1 MLIRNVV
8 VYDGLGGEPLHDAA
22 VSIDGERIEWVGPLS
37 DMPATMAA
45 DSSVVDAEGRALL
58 PGLINTHVHLS
69 FDGRPDPQSYAA
81 NSEAQET
88 LIVVSSA
95 IRSLAGGVTTVRDCG
110 ARTSAAIALAEAV
123 DNGLVAVPR
132 VVASGSF
139 ITMTGGHGN
148 WAGVEADGVEAVRAA
163 VRGQAKRGARSIKLI
178 ATGGVLTPGTEP
190 GGASY
195 TEEEL
200 AAGVDEAN
208 RLGIPVAAHA
218 IGNEGIKNALRAGV
232 GSIEHGSYLD
242 DEACEL
248 MRTRN
253 VSHAPTLSAY
263 HTLVA
268 GGPKDGVSPSIIR
281 KAMGAAE
288 TNTESF
294 RRSVAAGVNVVC
306 GTDAGTPQ
314 NPHGGVGLEIR
325 LMVEAGV
332 SISTAVKFA
341 TLNSSRCLGL
351 ENEIGSIEAGKI
363 ADLILVDPRFAQ
375 DPGLLDFPWC
385 VMRSGRPM
393 LNDLPM
399 SDAAREMSVAK

>member
-8 VYDGLGGEPLHDAA
+8 VYDGRGGAPLYDAA
-22 VSIDGERIEWVGPLS
+22 VSIDGERIAWVGPLS
-37 DMPATMAA
+37 DLPAEVAA
-45 DSSVVDAEGRALL
+45 DPSVVDAEGRALL

-69 FDGRPDPQSYAA
+69 FDGRPDPTSYAA

-95 IRSLAGGVTTVRDCG
+95 LRSLAGGVTTVRDCG
-110 ARTSAAIALAEAV
+110 ARTSAVIALADAV
-123 DNGLVAVPR
+123 DNGLVAGPR

-148 WAGVEADGVEAVRAA
+148 WAGVEADGAEAVRAA

-200 AAGVDEAN
+200 AAGVAEAD

-218 IGNEGIKNALRAGV
+218 IGTEGIKNALRAGV

-248 MRTRN
+248 MRARN

-268 GGPKDGVSPSIIR
+268 GGSQDGVAPSIIR
-281 KAMGAAE
+281 KAVGAAQS
-288 TNTESF
+288 NTESF

-325 LMVEAGV
+325 LMVEGGV
-332 SISTAVKFA
+332 PISTAVKFA
-341 TLNSSRCLGL
+341 TLNSARCLGL
-351 ENEIGSIEAGKI
+351 ADQIGSIEPGKI
-363 ADLILVDPRFAQ
+363 ADLILVDPNFAR
-375 DPGLLDFPWC
+375 DPVLLDFPWY
-385 VMRSGRPM
+385 VMRDGRSM
-393 LNDLPM
+393 LNDLPL
-399 SDAAREMSVAK
+399 SDAAKEMSVAK

>member
-1 MLIRNVV
+1 MLIKNVV
-8 VYDGLGGEPLHDAA
+8 IYDGVGDEPLHDAA
-22 VSIDGERIEWVGPLS
+22 VSIDGERIAWVGPLA
-37 DMPATMAA
+37 DLPETLAA
-45 DSSVVDAEGRALL
+45 DDSIVDAQGRALL

-69 FDGRPDPQSYAA
+69 FDGRPEIQSYAA

-88 LIVVSSA
+88 LIVVA
-95 IRSLAGGVTTVRDCG
+95 GAVRSLAQGVTTVRDCG
-110 ARTSAAIALAEAV
+110 ARTAAVIALAEAV
-123 DNGLVAVPR
+123 DNGLVAGPR
-132 VVASGSF
+132 VIASGSF

-163 VRGQAKRGARSIKLI
+163 VRGQVKRGARSIKLI

-200 AAGVDEAN
+200 AAGVAEAN
-208 RLGIPVAAHA
+208 RLGVPVAAHA
-218 IGNEGIKNALRAGV
+218 IGSEGIKNAVRAGV

-248 MRTRN
+248 MCTRN

-268 GGPKDGVSPSIIR
+268 GGAKNGVSPSIIR
-281 KAMGAAE
+281 KAIGASE
-288 TNTESF
+288 SNTQSF

-306 GTDAGTPQ
+306 GTDAGTPE

-332 SISTAVKFA
+332 SINTAVKFA
-341 TLNSSRCLGL
+341 TLNSARCLGL
-351 ENEIGSIEAGKI
+351 ADEIGSIEKGKL
-363 ADLILVDPRFAQ
+363 ADLILVDPHFAQ
-375 DPGLLDFPWC
+375 NPILLDFPWS
-385 VMRSGRPM
+385 VMRSGKLM
-393 LNDLPM
+393 LHDLQIDHA
-399 SDAAREMSVAK
+399 SREMSVAK

>member
-1 MLIRNVV
+1 MLIENVV
-8 VYDGLGGEPLHDAA
+8 IYDGTGGEPLRDAA
-22 VSIDGERIEWVGPLS
+22 VSINGDRIAWVGRLKDLP
-37 DMPATMAA
+37 DEVAA
-45 DSSVVDAEGRALL
+45 DRSVMDGDGQALL

-88 LIVVSSA
+88 LIVVASA
-95 IRSLAGGVTTVRDCG
+95 LQSLAGGVTTVRDCG
-110 ARTSAAIALAEAV
+110 ARTSAVIALAEAV
-123 DNGLVAVPR
+123 ENGLVTGPR

-148 WAGVEADGVEAVRAA
+148 WAGIEADGTEAVRAA

-200 AAGVDEAN
+200 AAGVAEAD
-208 RLGIPVAAHA
+208 RLGVPVAAHA
-218 IGNEGIKNALRAGV
+218 IGTEGIKNAIRAGV

-248 MRTRN
+248 MVARN

-263 HTLVA
+263 HTLVT
-268 GGPKDGVSPSIIR
+268 GGSQAGVSPAILR
-281 KAMGAAE
+281 KAVGASKS
-288 TNTESF
+288 NTASF

-314 NPHGGVGLEIR
+314 NLHGGVGLEIR

-332 SISTAVKFA
+332 SIDAAVKFA
-341 TLNSSRCLGL
+341 TLNSARCLGL
-351 ENEIGSIEAGKI
+351 EDQIGSIEQGKV
-363 ADLILVDPRFAQ
+363 ADLILVDPKFAEN
-375 DPGLLDFPWC
+375 PILLDFPSY
-385 VMRSGRPM
+385 VMRNGRSM
-393 LNDLPM
+393 LKDL
-399 SDAAREMSVAK
+399 ALGEATKEMSVAK